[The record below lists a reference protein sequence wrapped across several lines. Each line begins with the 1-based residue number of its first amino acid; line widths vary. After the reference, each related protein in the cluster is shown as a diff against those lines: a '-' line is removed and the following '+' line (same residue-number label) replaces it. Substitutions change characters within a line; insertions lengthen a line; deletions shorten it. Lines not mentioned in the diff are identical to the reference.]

1 MSFCKKRIVSVVVS
15 LAMVITSGIIP
26 ATSGKAAE
34 NCEKYDGMYG
44 NGVSYTYYK
53 NVNSSSTLI
62 LDGEGTTPTIS
73 SDSLT
78 SVDEQCEK
86 QPWMEYAVSNAE
98 EDRRVDIDTVLI
110 NGKVTLGTYTFANY
124 TYNEKFSGNSYET
137 IFKIGSNVSELPEG
151 CFGAESESVY
161 ENGKNLKIFVYGEN
175 LKKVDLNAFKNS
187 SDYAAIEIVVANEEL
202 QSLFEEN
209 EVLGNIGMIYIE
221 KAHKVD
227 IVPLQM
233 AVADASYEKE
243 LHEPGGVYDG
253 VYNQETWDDM
263 KSLLSEAETLI
274 KKIDQGRYLEKENIS
289 VEELATKVDNL
300 TTGLKDTLDT
310 IHDTFSTLK
319 VKIQTTESNYTEEDY
334 TVGSWNALQTALT
347 EAKKLTEDSDKAA
360 MNDAIS
366 AIDTAVAGLVSVKAL
381 NEAIAK
387 VEPKNHYTKAS
398 WSESGVAE
406 ALTNAKA
413 IAADATQVAVD
424 AATQALTEAAK
435 KLDLKTLLDI
445 STLENT
451 VKAYRSFD
459 EADYTEDTWSEFITA
474 YNMAKAYVASGVYK
488 LPESLT
494 QADIDDLNAEVRGAA
509 KSLVRSSNAEA
520 RAELKKLLE
529 EIEAKGYK
537 AEDYSED
544 DNKKQIWNNFANA
557 LEVAKGSVDSE
568 TQSISS
574 IKLTINNLKEAE
586 AALSALAAPPVVDK
600 KDAYLEYS
608 GSWTKKA
615 ETNNMTG
622 YKPDNSKV
630 TVNTSAGD
638 NNWIQIDGLDLSALS
653 NPTLEVEYNANGD
666 TLQVYTDTDWEKALT
681 NGTESSGKYSVS
693 LDKGITTLIFS
704 HNADK
709 LEYTK
714 IKIYDNKEAVQD
726 PVKEA
731 KEQLAAVVSDAEKL
745 KESDYTAESWAA
757 LVEALDAAS
766 KLTNDST
773 LEEVNAAKK
782 KIADAVEGL
791 VKAGNDPTPST
802 PTPPTQGNDDN
813 KNKNDKDPKQENTA
827 LKKGAVFT
835 AGKLKYKVTNAAKGK
850 LAVAVQAPKSKKVKS
865 LTIPATVKAKGA
877 VYKVTAIAPNAFKN
891 CKKLTKVT
899 IGKNIT
905 TIGKNAFS
913 QAKVLKKITVKST
926 NLKKVGKNALKG
938 IHKKAVIKVPKKKLK
953 TYKKLFS
960 KKGQKTVKIKK

>member
-1 MSFCKKRIVSVVVS
+1 MLHFCSKKKRIVSIIVS
-15 LAMVITSGIIP
+15 LAVVLTSGVIP
-26 ATSGKAAE
+26 AKYSEAAG
-34 NCEKYDGMYG
+34 NVVVYKGAYG
-44 NGVSYTYYK
+44 EGNTYFY
-53 NVNSSSTLI
+53 NNSMSLEGARSIPSTLI
-62 LDGEGTTPTIS
+62 LEGSGTTQTF
-73 SDSLT
+73 T
-78 SVDEQCEK
+78 SEEVNQNIAAQYNS
-86 QPWMEYAVSNAE
+86 QPWIKEVKPDMDVTKQRLGSEYPLQNIV
-98 EDRRVDIDTVLI
+98 I
-110 NGKVTLGTYTFANY
+110 NGDIQLGDYTFANY
-124 TYNEKFSGNSYET
+124 TGVSQIE
-137 IFKIGSNVSELPEG
+137 IGSDVKKIPSGFLKN
-151 CFGAESESVY
+151 GAGSAS
-161 ENGKNLKIFVYGEN
+161 LTIFVYGEGLQEVAEDAFDSDASCFVLVATDEIKDKFKN
-175 LKKVDLNAFKNS
+175 FTDMSVYTQAELGVDMGCQYEHFIKVDLTPLRIAISKGKVE
-187 SDYAAIEIVVANEEL
+187 YA
-202 QSLFEEN
+202 
-209 EVLGNIGMIYIE
+209 
-221 KAHKVD
+221 
-227 IVPLQM
+227 
-233 AVADASYEKE
+233 
-243 LHEPGGVYDG
+243 LHESDG
-253 VYNQETWDDM
+253 LYPEEDLNKLKTAVDAAWARLNDLQLNFTQSKDISATEAVQMTEEINTVLD
-263 KSLLSEAETLI
+263 KLLSNVF
-274 KKIDQGRYLEKENIS
+274 NI
-289 VEELATKVDNL
+289 
-300 TTGLKDTLDT
+300 LKG
-310 IHDTFSTLK
+310 
-319 VKIQTTESNYTEEDY
+319 KIQTTESNYTEEDY

-435 KLDLKTLLDI
+435 KLVLKTLLDI

-509 KSLVRSSNAEA
+509 KSLVRLSNAEA

-960 KKGQKTVKIKK
+960 KRGQKTVKIKK